1 MKCFTKIATVVLF
14 AALCSAEPPLPGNQ
28 YLPPAEPSNEYLP
41 PVQSYQAPANNYLP
55 PQQNGRRQPPA
66 AKPSNQYLAP
76 DVTSAIFPNQGGNNG
91 YPASRNGNGNGLGNG
106 NGNGNGHR
114 QNDEDSWGP
123 AKYEFKYDV
132 QDDESGNNFGHMEQ
146 RDGDLTTGRYYV
158 LLPDGRTQIVEYEA
172 DGNGYRPT
180 ITYEGVANNNGNGNN
195 GFNGGNNGN
204 NGFNNGAAGRGA
216 GGDFAGYN

>member
-1 MKCFTKIATVVLF
+1 MLL

-28 YLPPAEPSNEYLP
+28 YLPPSEPSNEYLP
-41 PVQSYQAPANNYLP
+41 PVQTYQAPSNNYLP
-55 PQQNGRRQPPA
+55 PQQNARRQPPA
-66 AKPSNQYLAP
+66 PKPSNTYLAP
-76 DVTSAIFPNQGGNNG
+76 DVTSAIFPNQNGGNNG
-91 YPASRNGNGNGLGNG
+91 YPASRNGNGLGGNGNGHGNG
-106 NGNGNGHR
+106 NGNH

-180 ITYEGVANNNGNGNN
+180 ITYEGVANTNGNGNGN
-195 GFNGGNNGN
+195 GFNGGN

-216 GGDFAGYN
+216 GNNGNNGQFAGYN